1 MIKRIRVRN
10 FKSLADFDFNN
21 LSKFNCLIGMNGA
34 GKSTVLQ
41 VIDFISQLMEGKI
54 DEWLE
59 QREWKA
65 SELHGKSLTVSG
77 IRYVL
82 KLDNNFMTAKGIAFL
97 VEYQSNNGDKI
108 SWTADFNTNKLLCL
122 QEYVSVNDI
131 EQFRVQRKQYR
142 AGKEDYKDIA
152 FNYQGSILSQLRDSE
167 IPAPIL
173 EFRNYLR
180 QIKSLELLS
189 PNLLRKRA
197 RTTDM
202 DIGTGGEKLS
212 AFLHGIK
219 GEKRDTLIQLLKTF
233 YPNLI
238 DYKVSSQRAGWK
250 KLTIIEQFG
259 EQKLETE
266 ARHINDGLLRILAI
280 LAQSSSNHSL
290 ILLDE
295 IENGINPEIV
305 EKLVD
310 TLVNSKLQIL
320 VTTHSPMILNYLE
333 DEVARDSVQFIYKND
348 KGETKARP
356 FFSIPRI
363 GEKLDYMGAG
373 EAFVDTDL
381 IALTQECVA
390 LDELEQK
397 KTVL

>member
-1 MIKRIRVRN
+1 MIKRIKVGN
-10 FKSLADFDFNN
+10 FKSLADFDIN

-41 VIDFISQLMEGKI
+41 AIDFIAQLMEGNI
-54 DEWLE
+54 DKWLE
-59 QREWKA
+59 SRSWMA
-65 SELHGKSLTVSG
+65 SELTTKSFTTKYILELESYTPNN
-77 IRYVL
+77 IR
-82 KLDNNFMTAKGIAFL
+82 FA
-97 VEYQSNNGDKI
+97 VEYQSSNGDQI
-108 SWTADFNTNKLLCL
+108 VWAGGFNRHELLCSK
-122 QEYVSVNDI
+122 EIIYINEI
-131 EQFRVQRKQYR
+131 EKFRVQRRQYR
-142 AGKEDYKDIA
+142 ISGKSYKDIA

-167 IPAPIL
+167 IPTTIL
-173 EFRNYLR
+173 EFRDYIR
-180 QIKSLELLS
+180 RIKSLELLAPS
-189 PNLLRKRA
+189 LLRKRA

-202 DIGTGGEKLS
+202 DIGSGGEKLS
-212 AFLHGIK
+212 AFLHSIK
-219 GEKRDTLIQLLKTF
+219 GENRENLIKLLKTF

-238 DYKVSSQRAGWK
+238 DYKVSSQKSGWK
-250 KLTIIEQFG
+250 KLVVIEQFG
-259 EQKLETE
+259 EKKLETE

-280 LAQSSSNHSL
+280 LSQASSEHSL

-310 TLVNSKLQIL
+310 ALVNSKQQIL

-333 DEVARDSVQFIYKND
+333 DEIARKSVQFVYKND

-363 GEKLDYMGAG
+363 GAKLDYMGAG

-381 IALTQECVA
+381 MTLTQECVA
-390 LDELEQK
+390 LDAEELAEK
-397 KTVL
+397 ELAK